1 MLAFSVV
8 VLLVTVILCAVE
20 DVHFAALS
28 SGRENRFESFD
39 IYALRQAGNVFSV
52 VCCIIVLLLI
62 AKTLVERHL
71 RREVDYLQYAI
82 RQGEKQYEI
91 SKDTIDMINIKCHD
105 IKYKVNSLV
114 NRGGDMPTEL
124 IDDLNKSIS
133 IYDTRVETGNKIL
146 DVILTEKSLYC
157 EQNGITFSCMADGQ
171 KLSFISDG
179 DLYCLFGNIID
190 NALEA
195 VNKVPE
201 KERRVINIVVKEK
214 NGTLVVQEE
223 NYFEGELDFV
233 DGLPQTTKGDTAYH
247 GFGTRSIRMI
257 VSKYGGVFTARAQD
271 GVFYLNI
278 IFCPNK
284 DNSLQNK

>member
-1 MLAFSVV
+1 
-8 VLLVTVILCAVE
+8 
-20 DVHFAALS
+20 
-28 SGRENRFESFD
+28 
-39 IYALRQAGNVFSV
+39 
-52 VCCIIVLLLI
+52 
-62 AKTLVERHL
+62 
-71 RREVDYLQYAI
+71 
-82 RQGEKQYEI
+82 
-91 SKDTIDMINIKCHD
+91 
-105 IKYKVNSLV
+105 
-114 NRGGDMPTEL
+114 
-124 IDDLNKSIS
+124 
-133 IYDTRVETGNKIL
+133 
-146 DVILTEKSLYC
+146 
-157 EQNGITFSCMADGQ
+157 MADGQ